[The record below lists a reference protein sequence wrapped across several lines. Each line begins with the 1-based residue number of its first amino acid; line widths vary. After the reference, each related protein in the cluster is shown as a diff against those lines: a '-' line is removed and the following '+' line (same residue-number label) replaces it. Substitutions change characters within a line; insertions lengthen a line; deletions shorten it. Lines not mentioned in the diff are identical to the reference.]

1 MITEI
6 SLIFKKIKT
15 INIKAAMQKIAN
27 ENGVELNKLFLN
39 VISSDTLIKTVSL
52 SDFVLYNEDIKGY
65 YSDKEKMINEHIE
78 LKQSHT
84 LVVKDVPLSPI
95 SLKYTIEPSNN
106 YTHPSIIIYPESKI
120 PYQTYEPKE
129 LYRLLLNELNNIKA
143 YNGFLINLFDSEFRE
158 KLKSFV
164 KYIYAQKF
172 DKKIKL
178 PLFSGIEAIAGDGG
192 TLMLYYKDKP
202 NQNPQFIE
210 VEENEILAEYIKPSF
225 GQKGFNA
232 YGKIVDANSFKK
244 TKDLEYIIDK
254 TTIDIME
261 DDEKKIYKS
270 KTKGFVNTTN
280 NTLSI
285 DNKIRLQKLS
295 RVQDKVSQD
304 ESNNIEVVISQSNS
318 DLDSVG
324 EGVNLVSE
332 SVHISGHIGAKSTI
346 KALNLVIDGATHQD
360 SIQEAKFATI
370 NRHKGKLRCHDAKI
384 ALLEGGEIS
393 ATNVE
398 VRDVLNG
405 TIRAEN
411 VTIGRVKNNLK
422 VYASS
427 SIIIDQVL
435 GEDNIF
441 KISYKDV
448 PTLMSKLSF
457 LQRDM
462 EDLKYMLDEAKKHSP
477 QKIEIINKQIDELKA
492 KMREITECAFSAKI
506 DVKNSFRGINTI
518 AFVLSSGEEILYK
531 TSENMYSTFYIEKK
545 DDYIVL
551 HPTTKQL
558 SKAT

>member
-1 MITEI
+1 MEI
-6 SLIFKKIKT
+6 FLIFKKIKT
-15 INIKAAMQKIAN
+15 INVKAAMQKIAN

-39 VISSDTLIKTVSL
+39 IISSDTLIKTVSL
-52 SDFVLYNEDIKGY
+52 GDFVLYNEDIKGY
-65 YSDKEKMINEHIE
+65 YNNKEKMINEHIE

-84 LVVKDVPLSPI
+84 LVIKDMPLSPI
-95 SLKYTIEPSNN
+95 SLKYEIEPSNN

-120 PYQTYEPKE
+120 PYKTYEPKE
-129 LYRLLLNELNNIKA
+129 LYKLLLNELNNIKA
-143 YNGFLINLFDSEFRE
+143 YHGFLINLFDHDFIE
-158 KLKSFV
+158 KLKVFV

-178 PLFSGIEAIAGDGG
+178 PLFNGIEAIAGDSG

-210 VEENEILAEYIKPSF
+210 VEEDEILAEYIKPSS
-225 GQKGFNA
+225 GQKGFSA
-232 YGKIVDANSFKK
+232 YGKVVDANSFKK
-244 TKDLEYIIDK
+244 IKDLEYIIDK
-254 TTIDIME
+254 TTIEIIE

-270 KTKGFVNTTN
+270 KTKGFVNTSN

-295 RVQDKVSQD
+295 RVQDKVSKD

-370 NRHKGKLRCHDAKI
+370 NRHKGKLRCHEAKI
-384 ALLEGGEIS
+384 NLLEGGEIS

-398 VRDVLNG
+398 VKDVLNG
-405 TIRAEN
+405 TIRAEK

-427 SIIIDQVL
+427 SITIEQVL

-448 PTLMSKLSF
+448 PTLMSKLSY

-462 EDLKYMLDEAKKHSP
+462 EDLKYMLEEAKKHSP
-477 QKIEIINKQIDELKA
+477 QKIETINKQIDELKA
-492 KMREITECAFSAKI
+492 KMQEITECVFSAKI
-506 DVKNSFRGINTI
+506 DVKNSFKGINTI
-518 AFVLSSGEEILYK
+518 DFVLSSGEEIIYK
-531 TSENMYSTFYIEKK
+531 TTENMYSTFYIEKK

-551 HPTTKQL
+551 HPTAKQIP
-558 SKAT
+558 KTT